1 MTFPSVAQPLHTF
14 KDGDAHVAAT
24 IEGDTFVIAQTRN
37 EEHASEGKYGQ
48 LVTVIN
54 LADAVAMAKAI
65 LAAQEEAALDA
76 HVEEM
81 FQRRQDYAAMV
92 DDALESEIRF

>member
-1 MTFPSVAQPLHTF
+1 MTILAQPLHTF

-24 IEGDTFVIAQTRN
+24 IDGDSLVIAQTRN

-54 LADAVAMAKAI
+54 LADAVEMAKAI
-65 LAAQEEAALDA
+65 LAAQEEAAMDA

-81 FQRRQDYAAMV
+81 FQRRQDHAALV